1 MMKKTLKYIAGSLAA
16 VMLAGCN
23 DLNTLPMGEYYTDD
37 QRKDAI
43 EENPDAIEGVMA
55 AVYANFYAFEKNID
69 DFLADFGYPATM
81 LSLDNRSQDMSMMM
95 NYGWFETSELYTDNT
110 PTNQELTCTWGTLY
124 RVVYSSN
131 DLLKIL
137 PADTENAT
145 LLCYK
150 AQALSARAW
159 AYHMLVQLFATP
171 YSVNP
176 QALGVPVIT
185 DLNEDEAVANG
196 TPRGTVAQVY
206 TQIMSDLDEAIDIF
220 DMGVYTSRFDKRF
233 IDPAVAHGLRA
244 RANLCQGL
252 YTEAADDASMAL
264 QLTDGANCGVNVV
277 NKPAFN
283 SFTQSDFMWGIHISE
298 QDAHGLYTFAGMM
311 GSLTYGY
318 AYAGQWRCINAKL
331 WDMIPEG
338 DVRKG
343 WWQGNEPDPD
353 WLDEEKPDNS
363 IYVYKSNVDNYTPG
377 GYDPSV
383 APYAPYGVGVILG
396 ACGCP
401 PYAVVKFAPYQDY
414 ILNSTGATDIPL
426 MRTEEM
432 ELIIAE
438 CQAHTDWQTAKTTVE
453 NFVNTYRWT
462 GDTPY
467 VCPATSQDEM
477 LDEVWFQRRIELWG
491 EGFSYTDC
499 LRLQKGI
506 DRRGG
511 GFPAEAVFNIAAN
524 APILLFPIPN
534 AEMEGNHAITAAN
547 QNPSGEVMAIVGA
560 DAEAD
565 PYWYK
570 ARN

>member
-176 QALGVPVIT
+176 QAPGVPVIT

-283 SFTQSDFMWGIHISE
+283 SFTQSDFM
-298 QDAHGLYTFAGMM
+298 
-311 GSLTYGY
+311 
-318 AYAGQWRCINAKL
+318 
-331 WDMIPEG
+331 
-338 DVRKG
+338 
-343 WWQGNEPDPD
+343 
-353 WLDEEKPDNS
+353 
-363 IYVYKSNVDNYTPG
+363 
-377 GYDPSV
+377 
-383 APYAPYGVGVILG
+383 
-396 ACGCP
+396 
-401 PYAVVKFAPYQDY
+401 
-414 ILNSTGATDIPL
+414 
-426 MRTEEM
+426 
-432 ELIIAE
+432 
-438 CQAHTDWQTAKTTVE
+438 
-453 NFVNTYRWT
+453 
-462 GDTPY
+462 
-467 VCPATSQDEM
+467 
-477 LDEVWFQRRIELWG
+477 
-491 EGFSYTDC
+491 
-499 LRLQKGI
+499 
-506 DRRGG
+506 
-511 GFPAEAVFNIAAN
+511 
-524 APILLFPIPN
+524 
-534 AEMEGNHAITAAN
+534 
-547 QNPSGEVMAIVGA
+547 
-560 DAEAD
+560 
-565 PYWYK
+565 
-570 ARN
+570 